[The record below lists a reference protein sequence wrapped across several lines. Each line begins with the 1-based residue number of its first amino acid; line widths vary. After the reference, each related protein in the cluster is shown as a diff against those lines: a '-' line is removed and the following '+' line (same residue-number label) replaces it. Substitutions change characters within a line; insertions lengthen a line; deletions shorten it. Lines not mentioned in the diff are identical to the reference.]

1 MLAVALDAIPHRTV
15 EVTGASVVWI
25 DADPSVVALAQHVS
39 AVRSVLDVSFVEGP
53 GEAGL
58 YWTSGPTMDQLS
70 TDSAPAVV
78 RTTAGAD
85 IEDFD
90 GDILPCVGNRVKVRN
105 TAGAG
110 TARVGLRV
118 LTLHSR

>member
-1 MLAVALDAIPHRTV
+1 MLAVTLNSIVHRTV
-15 EVTGASVVWI
+15 EVSGANVVWI
-25 DADPSVVALAQHVS
+25 DADPAVIELAQHVN

-58 YWTSGPTMDQLS
+58 YWTSGPTMDQLT
-70 TDSAPAVV
+70 TDSTPAVV

-85 IEDFD
+85 VQDF
-90 GDILPCVGNRVKVRN
+90 GGAILPCVGNRVKVRN